1 MTIRRSTIRRLQQ
14 ALRGSLE
21 SFELLDGSTYYYD
34 PAEAY
39 KELFL
44 CAYGLQLGQVGE
56 PPELFQKLIQAKDPA
71 GVLKRLE
78 PESPAHAF
86 VNVAEMYDRD
96 ALVQQRRLV
105 PNVVPQPEDLSERT

>member
-1 MTIRRSTIRRLQQ
+1 M
-14 ALRGSLE
+14 
-21 SFELLDGSTYYYD
+21 
-34 PAEAY
+34 
-39 KELFL
+39 FL

-56 PPELFQKLIQAKDPA
+56 PPELFQKLTQARDTA
-71 GVLKRLE
+71 SLLKRLE

-105 PNVVPQPEDLSERT
+105 PLVAPEPEDLSEGA